1 MNRVRFKLSLFGN
14 RKSNYK
20 KGIFL
25 SLETVAFLLYLF
37 PSDLLWTAPEL
48 LRSPALRKTGTQP
61 ADVYSFGIIMQEVVV
76 RGEPF
81 CMLSLSPEGIVV
93 TVK

>member
-1 MNRVRFKLSLFGN
+1 M
-14 RKSNYK
+14 
-20 KGIFL
+20 
-25 SLETVAFLLYLF
+25 
-37 PSDLLWTAPEL
+37 

-81 CMLSLSPEGIVV
+81 CMLSLSPEGIVL
-93 TVK
+93 TVKLIIPSLFVLVYLKLDGKYENKLGKPQSY

>member
-1 MNRVRFKLSLFGN
+1 MNSVRFKISLFDN
-14 RKSNYK
+14 RKEKLQERMYFS
-20 KGIFL
+20 
-25 SLETVAFLLYLF
+25 SLENVAFLLFLF

-48 LRSPALRKTGTQP
+48 LRSPALRKSGTQP

-81 CMLSLSPEGIVV
+81 CMLSLSPEGIV
-93 TVK
+93 TVE

>member
-1 MNRVRFKLSLFGN
+1 M
-14 RKSNYK
+14 
-20 KGIFL
+20 
-25 SLETVAFLLYLF
+25 SLENVAFLLYLF

-93 TVK
+93 TVQRIIPILPVLVYLKLDGTY

>member
-1 MNRVRFKLSLFGN
+1 MNRVKFKISLFDN
-14 RKSNYK
+14 RKHKLQETIYFS
-20 KGIFL
+20 
-25 SLETVAFLLYLF
+25 SLENVAFLLF
-37 PSDLLWTAPEL
+37 VIPSDLLWTAPEL

-81 CMLSLSPEGIVV
+81 CMLSLGPEGIVI
-93 TVK
+93 TV